1 MGSDKMNYEPP
12 AEWAEEVISH
22 LIDIFPE
29 LERDIDNEDYFHDS
43 PHLVFEG
50 VLLPWTRRW
59 IEKKRRKKIRQ
70 LADLLEEMILCADN
84 KYTPNVVEVS
94 YLEPLVLADS
104 DLISEL
110 LPYLHKNTLKSLQYW
125 QERDGSQ
132 PDG

>member
-1 MGSDKMNYEPP
+1 MNCEPP
-12 AEWAEEVISH
+12 DGWADEIIDH

-29 LERDIDNEDYFHDS
+29 LEQDIDNEDYFHDS

-59 IEKKRRKKIRQ
+59 IEKKRRKKLRQ
-70 LADLLEEMILCADN
+70 LADLLEEMLLCADN

-125 QERDGSQ
+125 QKRYGSQ
-132 PDG
+132 PDGE